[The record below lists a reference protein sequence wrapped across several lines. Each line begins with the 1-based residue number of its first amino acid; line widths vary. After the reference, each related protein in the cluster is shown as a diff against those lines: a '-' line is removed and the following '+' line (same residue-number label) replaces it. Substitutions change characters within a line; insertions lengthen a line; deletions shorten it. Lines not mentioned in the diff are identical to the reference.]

1 MKRLLFYLAILIAVA
16 MIWYGESR
24 KFFCLDNGKC
34 VTVWKTYDDV
44 CYIIPGR
51 YYGIF
56 RPSDNFI
63 QSSNTNFLT
72 IYFTGELPNLLVY
85 KSEEPLKVSN
95 TNKHKWIFYDYKSNI
110 QKFDSILYVANAKRN
125 NDIKSNARL
134 MDIFNQENYALDKN
148 GKHL

>member
-134 MDIFNQENYALDKN
+134 MDIFIQENYALDKN

>member
-1 MKRLLFYLAILIAVA
+1 M
-16 MIWYGESR
+16 
-24 KFFCLDNGKC
+24 
-34 VTVWKTYDDV
+34 
-44 CYIIPGR
+44 
-51 YYGIF
+51 
-56 RPSDNFI
+56 
-63 QSSNTNFLT
+63 
-72 IYFTGELPNLLVY
+72 LVY

-134 MDIFNQENYALDKN
+134 MDIFIQENYALDKN